1 MNKFDLPA
9 INSLKFIAGGI
20 LFTLGAVLLNS
31 FYTIES
37 GTVGVLVT
45 FGKYENEIVNAGL
58 HFKKPLIQKVKNFDV
73 KMNTINYLGR
83 EDRQVSEGIIN
94 KPLIDV
100 LDSKNLPIGLELS
113 VQFTPIAEQ
122 APHILEQYGENY
134 FEKLINPFVRTVVR
148 NVVGK
153 YQAEDIAMKRA
164 EIEGELLAQLS
175 KEFESTPFR
184 LNAIGLRNINLPEI
198 IVNKIK
204 EVQLA
209 KQEEQRLAM
218 VEEQAKKNQQ
228 IKTIEANTK
237 LIEVTTRARAEGEH
251 KRIQADAVAYQITT
265 EAKANAEANKLIAA
279 SITRELIDY
288 RSIDRWN
295 GAYPQTLIGSNST
308 GGMILS
314 LPNTSP
320 PTSPTSTKSQ
330 ATPETLPVEGSME

>member
-1 MNKFDLPA
+1 MKH
-9 INSLKFIAGGI
+9 
-20 LFTLGAVLLNS
+20 VEVQLLNHPKSLLLGGLLLLLTALFYYS

-45 FGKYENEIVNAGL
+45 FGKYEKEVVGAGL
-58 HFKKPLIQKVKNFDV
+58 HFKQPLIQTVKNFDV

-83 EDRQVSEGIIN
+83 EDRRVSEGIIN
-94 KPLIDV
+94 KPLIEV

-113 VQFTPIAEQ
+113 VQFTPLAEQ
-122 APHILEQYGENY
+122 ANQILEQYGENY
-134 FEKLINPFVRTVVR
+134 FEKLINPFVRNVVR

-153 YQAEDIAMKRA
+153 YQAEEIAMQRA
-164 EIEGELLAQLS
+164 EIETALQIQLS
-175 KEFESTPFR
+175 KEFENTPFK
-184 LNAIGLRNINLPEI
+184 LNTIGLRNINLPEI
-198 IVNKIK
+198 ILNKIK

-237 LIEVTTRARAEGEH
+237 LIEVTTQARAEGER

-265 EAKANAEANKLIAA
+265 EAKANAEANKLIAT
-279 SITRELIDY
+279 SLTRELIDY
-288 RSIDRWN
+288 RSIERWN
-295 GAYPQTLIGSNST
+295 GAYPQTLLGGNST

-314 LPNTSP
+314 LPNTAP
-320 PTSPTSTKSQ
+320 VAAKS
-330 ATPETLPVEGSME
+330 ETLPQDRAN

>member
-1 MNKFDLPA
+1 MSKFNIPI
-9 INSLKFIAGGI
+9 INLSRLGTIVGTLIILGAI
-20 LFTLGAVLLNS
+20 LFNS
-31 FYTIES
+31 FYIIES

-45 FGKYENEIVNAGL
+45 FGKYGNEVVEPGP
-58 HFKKPLIQKVKNFDV
+58 HFKQPLIQNVRNFDV

-83 EDRQVSEGIIN
+83 EDRRVSEGIIN

-122 APHILEQYGENY
+122 ANRILEQYGENY
-134 FEKLINPFVRTVVR
+134 FEKLINPFVRNVVR

-153 YQAEDIAMKRA
+153 YQAEEIAMKRP
-164 EIEGELLAQLS
+164 EIEGELQIQLS
-175 KEFESTPFR
+175 KEFENTPFK
-184 LNAIGLRNINLPEI
+184 LNTIGLRNINLPEI
-198 IVNKIK
+198 ILSKIK

-237 LIEVTTRARAEGEH
+237 LIEVTTQARAEGER
-251 KRIQADAVAYQITT
+251 KRIQADAVAYQIAA
-265 EAKANAEANKLIAA
+265 EAKANAEANRLIAT

-295 GAYPQTLIGSNST
+295 GAYPQTLIGGNST

-314 LPNTSP
+314 LPNTEP
-320 PTSPTSTKSQ
+320 APTKSV
-330 ATPETLPVEGSME
+330 AKPETGHVENFLK

>member
-1 MNKFDLPA
+1 M
-9 INSLKFIAGGI
+9 
-20 LFTLGAVLLNS
+20 LLTAALYYS
-31 FYTIES
+31 YYTIES

-45 FGKYENEIVNAGL
+45 FGKYEKEVVNAGL
-58 HFKKPLIQKVKNFDV
+58 HFKQPLIQTVKNFDV

-83 EDRQVSEGIIN
+83 EDRRVSEGIIN
-94 KPLIDV
+94 KPLIEV

-122 APHILEQYGENY
+122 ANHILEHYGENY
-134 FEKLINPFVRTVVR
+134 FEKLINPFVRNVVR

-153 YQAEDIAMKRA
+153 YQAEEIAMKRA
-164 EIEGELLAQLS
+164 EIEAALQVQLG
-175 KEFESTPFR
+175 KEFESTPFK
-184 LNAIGLRNINLPEI
+184 LNTIGLRNINLPEI
-198 IVNKIK
+198 ILSKIK

-237 LIEVTTRARAEGEH
+237 LIEVTTQARAEGER
-251 KRIQADAVAYQITT
+251 KRIQADAVAYQIAA

-279 SITRELIDY
+279 SLTRELIDY

-295 GAYPQTLIGSNST
+295 GAYPQTLLGGNST

-314 LPNTSP
+314 LPNTAP
-320 PTSPTSTKSQ
+320 VATKADPAPQ
-330 ATPETLPVEGSME
+330 ERANP

>member
-1 MNKFDLPA
+1 MKKFDVQTMGNPKLGL
-9 INSLKFIAGGI
+9 IGGTLI
-20 LFTLGAVLLNS
+20 VLGAVLFNS

-45 FGKYENEIVNAGL
+45 FGKYDDEVVGPGL
-58 HFKKPLIQKVKNFDV
+58 HFKQPLIQSVRNFDV

-83 EDRQVSEGIIN
+83 EDRRVSEGIIN

-122 APHILEQYGENY
+122 ANHILDQYGENY
-134 FEKLINPFVRTVVR
+134 FEKLINPFVRNVVR

-153 YQAEDIAMKRA
+153 YQAEEIAMKRP
-164 EIEGELLAQLS
+164 EIEGELQAQLS
-175 KEFESTPFR
+175 KEFESTPFK
-184 LNAIGLRNINLPEI
+184 LNTIGLRNIILPEI
-198 IVNKIK
+198 ILNKIK

-237 LIEVTTRARAEGEH
+237 LIEVTTQARAEGER
-251 KRIQADAVAYQITT
+251 KRIQADAVAYQIAA
-265 EAKANAEANKLIAA
+265 EAKANAEANKLIAV

-288 RSIDRWN
+288 RSIERWN
-295 GAYPQTLIGSNST
+295 GAYPQTLIGGNST

-314 LPNTSP
+314 LPNTAP
-320 PTSPTSTKSQ
+320 VTAKSV
-330 ATPETLPVEGSME
+330 AKPETVQQVEELVK

>member
-1 MNKFDLPA
+1 MKNITIMQWGLVGLLLVFGSTLS
-9 INSLKFIAGGI
+9 NGI
-20 LFTLGAVLLNS
+20 
-31 FYTIES
+31 YTIES
-37 GTVGVLVT
+37 GTVGVLTT
-45 FGKYENEIVNAGL
+45 FGKYGDDVIAPGL
-58 HFKKPLIQKVKNFDV
+58 HFKIPLMQTIKSFDV

-83 EDRQVSEGIIN
+83 DDRRVSEGMIN
-94 KPLIDV
+94 KPSIDV

-122 APHILEQYGENY
+122 ANRILEKYGDNY
-134 FEKLINPFVRTVVR
+134 FEKLINPFVRNIVR

-153 YQAEDIAMKRA
+153 YQAEDIAMKRS
-164 EIEGELLAQLS
+164 EIESALQVQLS
-175 KEFESTPFR
+175 KEFENTPFK
-184 LNAIGLRNINLPEI
+184 LDNIGLRNIVLPEI
-198 IVNKIK
+198 ILNKIK

-237 LIEVTTRARAEGEH
+237 LIEVTTQARAEGER
-251 KRIQADAVAYQITT
+251 KRIQADAVAYQITA

-295 GAYPQTLIGSNST
+295 GAYPQTLIGGNST

-314 LPNTSP
+314 LPN
-320 PTSPTSTKSQ
+320 STTGTNTNSVKPALEAES
-330 ATPETLPVEGSME
+330 VMK